1 MQAVNSAPMKEGVVD
16 TNTVD
21 SNEISSL
28 RKLQG
33 VDRALINQNEIASGR
48 DLYLQRQ
55 LPWLSRKEEADSSKS
70 YLQRQLVW
78 FKRKEETTNSQVMDE
93 LMAVYDSNVENRE
106 EVQVLGK
113 TFGNKLSLRT
123 GGPNGFRPYT
133 DEMLGEMIA
142 MFQRLEA
149 KYSYDEDLV
158 RILQSY
164 TVTVQQQSLKVQ
176 VSLLMSWFGYA
187 P

>member
-1 MQAVNSAPMKEGVVD
+1 
-16 TNTVD
+16 
-21 SNEISSL
+21 
-28 RKLQG
+28 
-33 VDRALINQNEIASGR
+33 
-48 DLYLQRQ
+48 
-55 LPWLSRKEEADSSKS
+55 
-70 YLQRQLVW
+70 
-78 FKRKEETTNSQVMDE
+78 
-93 LMAVYDSNVENRE
+93 MAAYDSNVENRE
-106 EVQVLGK
+106 EVQDLGK